1 MSVGNIRKLL
11 KLTINIRCVNASGD
25 IIKCLFISLCQ
36 CCSIWSG
43 TIINVVMAL
52 PTSDKCSS
60 DKAIHNAIIVF
71 PVPGGSI
78 KIPPLKLCNG
88 ISLS

>member
-1 MSVGNIRKLL
+1 MS
-11 KLTINIRCVNASGD
+11 CDA
-25 IIKCLFISLCQ
+25 IKCLLISAYQ

-43 TIINVVMAL
+43 TIINVLIVL
-52 PTSDKCSS
+52 ST
-60 DKAIHNAIIVF
+60 DKAVIGVNGVNGVNGDNDNAIYNAIIVF

-88 ISLS
+88 ISLSFIKLCVILC